1 MMGILDRFRKNKE
14 KSAAPEGPKV
24 VTELEK
30 LCGGDK
36 ETYEALSQI
45 LHLDPKKI
53 GMSAKESADVGRK
66 YEKAGEFVKANV
78 SYEVAGGL
86 ALYEGDAKK
95 VVEYYSAA
103 EKVLPNAKYKILRT
117 KNLEKAVAKA
127 QEYYKTYLK

>member
-1 MMGILDRFRKNKE
+1 MGILDRFRKNKG
-14 KSAAPEGPKV
+14 KSAATEGPKI

-30 LCGGDK
+30 LCGSDK

-45 LHLDPKKI
+45 LHLDPRKI
-53 GMSAKESADVGRK
+53 GMTAKESAEEGKK
-66 YEKAGEFVKANV
+66 YEKAGELVKANV

-86 ALYEGDAKK
+86 ALYEGDVKK
-95 VVEYYSAA
+95 VIEYYSAA

-117 KNLEKAVAKA
+117 KNIEKAVAKA